1 MIHNIIRRDCLRFF
15 GISLD
20 SLCFWNK
27 AYTGG
32 IKVHSIESEQQ
43 AHYWELGTR
52 FMLTCVL
59 LRQRLPVLLHFM
71 IGLLSEDTS
80 CHVCYQGNI
89 TVNTTQNLSA
99 INSSKILQNSPTTMT
114 HFKTEPLSGQ
124 PTKLDE

>member
-1 MIHNIIRRDCLRFF
+1 MRFF

-52 FMLTCVL
+52 FIADMCSITSETSCSSSLYDWTAVGGYKLSCVL
-59 LRQRLPVLLHFM
+59 SREHHCEYDTKFKRYQLL
-71 IGLLSEDTS
+71 
-80 CHVCYQGNI
+80 
-89 TVNTTQNLSA
+89 
-99 INSSKILQNSPTTMT
+99 KNSPKFTYNDDS
-114 HFKTEPLSGQ
+114 F
-124 PTKLDE
+124 

>member
-1 MIHNIIRRDCLRFF
+1 MRSF

-52 FMLTCVL
+52 FIADMTCVL

-71 IGLLSEDTS
+71 IGLVSEDTY
-80 CHVCYQGNI
+80 VCYQGNT
-89 TVNTTQNLSA
+89 TVKFKRYQLLQISPKCQCLSTY
-99 INSSKILQNSPTTMT
+99 NDDSF
-114 HFKTEPLSGQ
+114 FKTELLSGQ